1 MPEIITEGGTIE
13 LPYDVENPERLKAA
27 VEMLMEELPE
37 EMKGDFMSFWEQ
49 AYQPVVDEE
58 PINGDIE
65 ASIIEE
71 PVGPMEVAGGE
82 VPM

>member
-1 MPEIITEGGTIE
+1 MPEIIMEEGTIE

-37 EMKGDFMSFWEQ
+37 EMKGDFINFWQQ

-58 PINGDIE
+58 PI
-65 ASIIEE
+65 IEE
-71 PVGPMEVAGGE
+71 PMGPMGVTGGE
-82 VPM
+82 VPA